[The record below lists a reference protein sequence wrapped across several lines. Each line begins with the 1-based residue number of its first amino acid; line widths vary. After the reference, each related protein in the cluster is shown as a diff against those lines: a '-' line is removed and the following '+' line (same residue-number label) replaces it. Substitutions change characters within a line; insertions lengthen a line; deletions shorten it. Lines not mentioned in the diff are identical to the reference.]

1 MVTQIQ
7 MPWCCMIFSRTSDQP
22 LHLAA
27 DSHEIAPYSSLQKD
41 AKISPSTRTSSS
53 CPKHGVIFVL
63 SPEICNLN
71 RLDDYSSETKKK
83 TVKARKEHQPLQQG
97 SNFVS
102 LQLGIP
108 KTDLLRQ
115 PGWKHVQPAVLNSF
129 STWSPSPKRP
139 EKSHRPTVLAQD
151 HLTVQPALHYTPWQ
165 MLRPP

>member
-1 MVTQIQ
+1 
-7 MPWCCMIFSRTSDQP
+7 MIFSRTSDQP
-22 LHLAA
+22 LHLAG
-27 DSHEIAPYSSLQKD
+27 DFHEITPYSSLQKD
-41 AKISPSTRTSSS
+41 AKTSSSTRTSSS
-53 CPKHGVIFVL
+53 CPKRGVIFVL

-129 STWSPSPKRP
+129 STWSHSPKRP

-151 HLTVQPALHYTPWQ
+151 HLTVQPALHTLANAETALGANERLW
-165 MLRPP
+165 LR